1 MASSWSSPEP
11 VPPAR
16 LACFDLD
23 NTLIDRQAAF
33 AAWASDFCAARGLGE
48 EAVAHLVRLDDD
60 GFATREEVFGPAREA
75 LGLAEETG
83 VLIGQYRAEYPRFVA
98 PAAGAASE
106 LARLRAQSW
115 RVALV
120 TNGPVSQHDKLARA
134 GLATCFDAIVVSA
147 EVGVEKPNRAIFVE
161 AARRCGTSLEEAE
174 VAFMVGDAPATDV
187 GGAWAAGMR
196 TVWMRRGRRWPLR
209 ALRPDHIAD
218 TVAEAVEAILGA
230 AR

>member
-1 MASSWSSPEP
+1 M
-11 VPPAR
+11 PAVR

-33 AAWASDFCAARGLGE
+33 SAWASAFCAARGLGE
-48 EAVAHLVRLDDD
+48 EAVALLVRLDQD
-60 GFATREEVFGPAREA
+60 GFATREEVFGPARQA
-75 LGLAEETG
+75 LGLTEDTAG
-83 VLIGQYRAEYPRFVA
+83 LIARYRVEYPRFVA
-98 PAAGAASE
+98 PAAEAARE

-120 TNGPVSQHDKLARA
+120 TNGPTSQHDKLACA
-134 GLATCFDAIVVSA
+134 GLAAAFDALVVSA
-147 EVGVEKPNRAIFVE
+147 EVGVEKPNRAIFAE
-161 AARRCGTSLEEAE
+161 AARRCGTSLEEATA
-174 VAFMVGDAPATDV
+174 AFMVGDAPATDV

-209 ALRPDHIAD
+209 AFRPDHVAD
-218 TVAEAVEAILGA
+218 DVAEAVDAILGE

>member
-1 MASSWSSPEP
+1 M
-11 VPPAR
+11 PAVR

-33 AAWASDFCAARGLGE
+33 CAWASAFCADQGLGE
-48 EAVAHLVRLDDD
+48 EAVALLVRLDQD
-60 GFATREEVFGPAREA
+60 GFATREEVFDPARQA
-75 LGLAEETG
+75 LGLAEDTAA
-83 VLIGQYRAEYPRFVA
+83 LIARYRVEYPRFVA
-98 PAAGAASE
+98 PAAEAASE

-120 TNGPVSQHDKLARA
+120 TNGPASQHDKLARA
-134 GLATCFDAIVVSA
+134 GLAAAFDALVVSA
-147 EVGVEKPNRAIFVE
+147 ELGVEKPNRAIFAE
-161 AARRCGTSLEEAE
+161 AARRCGTSLEEAK

-209 ALRPDHIAD
+209 AFRPDHVAD
-218 TVAEAVEAILGA
+218 DVAEAVDAILGD